1 MNQFNEELLSLRKDF
16 KGDFKVW
23 TMGKGIY
30 MVYIK
35 VNTS

>member
-1 MNQFNEELLSLRKDF
+1 MYQFNEKLLSLRKDF

-23 TMGKGIY
+23 AMEKGIY
-30 MVYIK
+30 MVYIT